1 MRLFDYVLKYSKF
14 ISIFLH
20 KAICNYKI
28 KKNNK
33 KIEKNVPS
41 QFPYPEKYTN
51 IKET

>member
-14 ISIFLH
+14 ISIFIH
-20 KAICNYKI
+20 KAICIMKLKI
-28 KKNNK
+28 

>member
-33 KIEKNVPS
+33 EIEKKMSPVS
-41 QFPYPEKYTN
+41 SLILKN
-51 IKET
+51 IQT